1 MRLGHPAF
9 VGMRRLS
16 HRRYLPPAPPSREG
30 RFRVPVSL
38 LAVGRFVGFPVSR
51 GSKPSYDHTK
61 THLPRKGPAVA
72 ESAVDARPKRLVV
85 LVSGSGTNL
94 QALMDTIRAE
104 GASAYGAEIVAVGA
118 DRDGIAGLE
127 RAERA
132 GIPTFV
138 CRVRDHAT
146 REEWD
151 AALAAATAACGP
163 DLVVSAGFMKIV
175 GKEFLA
181 RFGGRFVNTHPALL
195 PSFPGAH
202 GARDA
207 LAYGVK
213 VTGCTVHFVD
223 DGVDTGPIIAQGV
236 VEVRDEDD
244 ESALH
249 ERIKEVE
256 RTLLV
261 DVVGRLA
268 RHGYRIEGRKVLI
281 P

>member
-1 MRLGHPAF
+1 MAAKP
-9 VGMRRLS
+9 V
-16 HRRYLPPAPPSREG
+16 APR
-30 RFRVPVSL
+30 
-38 LAVGRFVGFPVSR
+38 A
-51 GSKPSYDHTK
+51 
-61 THLPRKGPAVA
+61 
-72 ESAVDARPKRLVV
+72 KRLVV

-94 QALMDTIRAE
+94 QALLDEIAATGTQE
-104 GASAYGAEIVAVGA
+104 YGAEIVAVGA
-118 DRDGIAGLE
+118 DREGIEGLA

-132 GIPTFV
+132 GLPTFV
-138 CRVRDHAT
+138 RKVRDYGS

-151 AALAAATAACGP
+151 AALAEAVAAFEP

-202 GARDA
+202 GVRDA
-207 LAYGVK
+207 LAYGAK

-256 RTLLV
+256 RRLLV
-261 DVVGRLA
+261 EVVGRIA
-268 RHGYRIEGRKVLI
+268 RNGYRIEGRKVVI
-281 P
+281 Q

>member
-1 MRLGHPAF
+1 VAAAK
-9 VGMRRLS
+9 
-16 HRRYLPPAPPSREG
+16 PPAP
-30 RFRVPVSL
+30 VV
-38 LAVGRFVGFPVSR
+38 
-51 GSKPSYDHTK
+51 
-61 THLPRKGPAVA
+61 
-72 ESAVDARPKRLVV
+72 KRLVV

-94 QALMDTIRAE
+94 QALLDAIEETGTE
-104 GASAYGAEIVAVGA
+104 EYGAEIVAVGA
-118 DRDGIAGLE
+118 DRDGIEGLA

-132 GIPTFV
+132 GLPTFV
-138 CRVRDHAT
+138 VRVKDHAT

-151 AALAAATAACGP
+151 AALAGAVAAHRP

-181 RFGGRFVNTHPALL
+181 RYG
-195 PSFPGAH
+195 GAH
-202 GARDA
+202 GVRDA
-207 LAYGVK
+207 LAYGAK

-236 VEVRDEDD
+236 VEIRDEDD

-256 RTLLV
+256 RRLLV

-268 RHGYRIEGRKVLI
+268 RNGYRIEGRKVVI

>member
-1 MRLGHPAF
+1 MAATPA
-9 VGMRRLS
+9 
-16 HRRYLPPAPPSREG
+16 
-30 RFRVPVSL
+30 
-38 LAVGRFVGFPVSR
+38 
-51 GSKPSYDHTK
+51 
-61 THLPRKGPAVA
+61 GPA
-72 ESAVDARPKRLVV
+72 ARRLVV

-94 QALMDTIRAE
+94 QALLDEIDRVGAE
-104 GASAYGAEIVAVGA
+104 TYGARIVAVGA
-118 DRDGIAGLE
+118 DRDGIEGLA

-132 GIPTFV
+132 GLPAFV
-138 CRVRDHAT
+138 CRVKDHAT

-151 AALAAATAACGP
+151 AALAEAVAAHAP

-202 GARDA
+202 GVRDA
-207 LAYGVK
+207 LAYGAK

-236 VEVRDEDD
+236 VEIRDEDD

-249 ERIKEVE
+249 ERIKDVE
-256 RTLLV
+256 RRLLV
-261 DVVGRLA
+261 EVVGRLA
-268 RHGYRIEGRKVLI
+268 RNGHRIEGRKVVI